1 MSRQPCV
8 NPNYDTILFFIL
20 YILYFD
26 VRNLIII
33 FLCIKICNVPHRME
47 ITTGK
52 YDLIYPDKLG
62 IDNTNK
68 MLYWMTD
75 KVIHKSD
82 YDGNSHKIIKKSGY
96 YDPNIPRCIYFTK
109 ATEYNFFWEKPRV
122 SNRNRPFAPNLLSIS
137 YQKSGEVSI
146 TSSMDNHIVLHLGN
160 VLKVI
165 RKYTH
170 QYLHLYSS
178 DLGNVNRLNFDVLKK
193 ILAYDKFFYT

>member
-1 MSRQPCV
+1 VVRYYLLVVFLVVLRTM
-8 NPNYDTILFFIL
+8 ILKRSIRNVPTAMHKSKLWCYSFFIL

-33 FLCIKICNVPHRME
+33 FVCIKICNLPHRME

-62 IDNTNK
+62 IDHTNK

-82 YDGNSHKIIKKSGY
+82 YEGNSHKIVKKSEF
-96 YDPNIPRCIYFTK
+96 YDPNIPRCIFFTK

-122 SNRNRPFAPNLLSIS
+122 SNPNRSFAPNLLSIS

-146 TSSMDNHIVLHLGN
+146 TSSMDIKSFLTFLIGN
-160 VLKVI
+160 
-165 RKYTH
+165 
-170 QYLHLYSS
+170 
-178 DLGNVNRLNFDVLKK
+178 
-193 ILAYDKFFYT
+193 